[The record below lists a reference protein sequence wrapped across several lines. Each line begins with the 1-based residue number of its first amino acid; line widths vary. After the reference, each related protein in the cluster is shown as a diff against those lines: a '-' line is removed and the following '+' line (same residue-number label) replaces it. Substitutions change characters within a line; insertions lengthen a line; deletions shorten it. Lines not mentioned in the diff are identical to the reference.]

1 MSKTT
6 KALLVSIGFLLLWVG
21 WCFLAINVVLHIL
34 LLHINMD
41 THIAGP
47 ILCAIPFF
55 LYAGGLIA
63 WLRTGDE

>member
-6 KALLVSIGFLLLWVG
+6 KALLVSAGFLLLWIG
-21 WCFLAINVVLHIL
+21 WCFLAIHFVVHIL

-41 THIAGP
+41 NRIVGP
-47 ILCAIPFF
+47 ILCALPFL

-63 WLRTGDE
+63 WFRTTGE